1 MKAMFFLICIAFSTF
16 SGRAAADPSCEGRF
30 VNPITDVC
38 WRCIFPLSLGSVQV
52 GKGDL
57 PDTSNPGSP
66 LQLCPAP
73 PPLFVRPG
81 LAIGYWEP
89 MAMTDVSRSPGCMVN
104 LGGFSINLGKTG
116 MGTARKD
123 DKQVTGTWSTIEK
136 MCIAISV
143 LIVAGNWVKKHNV
156 MDLLGWVFSLTLV
169 SMLVVIR
176 TPVQIIDYSN
186 VAQVYEVDNVPIGLA
201 IPASLTTRVGNAL
214 IQSYEMVFALP
225 DSVTYSKTGMLFG
238 SNLVAKSTDFLSQ
251 NPQITT
257 LFSDYVQNC
266 VMGDIFLNHKY
277 SFEELLNSPD
287 PYTLIF
293 ANPSPLRGVFDK
305 NNQFQTCEEASRDLK
320 SALAL
325 DTQTGG
331 KTWNYYV
338 RQLFG
343 GKPNPDLLFSQMI
356 GDSYNYFYSS
366 GQSAGQIIRQNV
378 TMNALRS
385 GIQSYAAR
393 SGDTASLVNMAN
405 TSSLEKQRLAQATMG
420 HQALRTLPLMQTVIM
435 GIMIGMFPIMV
446 MAAMFNM
453 MTLQVL
459 KGYVFALIWLQTWPL
474 LFAILNSAMAYY
486 AKQNGVP
493 VVLSELSQV
502 QLKNSDIATT
512 AGYIAVMIPPLSWG
526 IVKSMGAAFS
536 SAYSHFSSS
545 GLSATSQAASGV
557 VDGNYS
563 FANMQME
570 NVSGYSWGT
579 NSTTSFGQMSRQ
591 LANGGMSTQTRD
603 GSMVWDSGGAMSKL
617 PVDINVGRQIASAQ
631 QQMAREADV
640 QAESALHGYNS
651 SVTSAWNSLQQFG
664 TNKGNS
670 ASTTTGADTTDSSQD
685 SMARSKMWNA
695 VVANAKANNISN
707 EESFQQ
713 LMDDSAKS
721 TQGVDLYGSGKWSSG
736 DQLFGKLGKWGTGLS
751 AEAGV
756 KGSAGWTHSSGNTD
770 NVGTSGRESND
781 SRHDT
786 SSQAAKDFK
795 EASDYFTSRKT
806 TTSGNITDNNASS
819 RVDQFAASLSSAKNS
834 YDQYTSSRTRSH
846 EYSEMASRTES
857 MTGQM
862 NENLTQQ
869 FANFVQHRAPQD
881 AEAILTNTSSPEIA
895 AQREALAREFVKEQV
910 EPRVDAAYQQGRESI
925 GQNMAGVSG
934 GGDNGSVMADY
945 RQNSGRIDAMTQD
958 AGIKDNVDQK
968 VGGMITENKQQQ
980 QETRENIQRQG
991 AEVKNENT
999 EMEKDHKTKANEF
1012 KGDYNERKSKV
1023 KSLPGADSPTELEA
1037 KAAKIQKDYL
1047 DGKR

>member
-1 MKAMFFLICIAFSTF
+1 MLEIYAIA
-16 SGRAAADPSCEGRF
+16 GGDWLRGNLNAIAAF
-30 VNPITDVC
+30 
-38 WRCIFPLSLGSVQV
+38 
-52 GKGDL
+52 
-57 PDTSNPGSP
+57 
-66 LQLCPAP
+66 
-73 PPLFVRPG
+73 
-81 LAIGYWEP
+81 
-89 MAMTDVSRSPGCMVN
+89 
-104 LGGFSINLGKTG
+104 
-116 MGTARKD
+116 MGTS
-123 DKQVTGTWSTIEK
+123 TWSTIEK

-156 MDLLGWVFSLTLV
+156 MDLIGWVFSLTLV

-201 IPASLTTRVGNAL
+201 IPASLTTRAGNAL

-320 SALAL
+320 SALVL

-670 ASTTTGADTTDSSQD
+670 ASTTTGADTTESSQD

-1012 KGDYNERKSKV
+1012 KGDYN
-1023 KSLPGADSPTELEA
+1023 
-1037 KAAKIQKDYL
+1037 
-1047 DGKR
+1047 

>member
-1 MKAMFFLICIAFSTF
+1 MLEIYAIA
-16 SGRAAADPSCEGRF
+16 GGDWLRGNLNAIAAF
-30 VNPITDVC
+30 
-38 WRCIFPLSLGSVQV
+38 
-52 GKGDL
+52 
-57 PDTSNPGSP
+57 
-66 LQLCPAP
+66 
-73 PPLFVRPG
+73 
-81 LAIGYWEP
+81 
-89 MAMTDVSRSPGCMVN
+89 
-104 LGGFSINLGKTG
+104 
-116 MGTARKD
+116 MGTS
-123 DKQVTGTWSTIEK
+123 TWSTIEK

-156 MDLLGWVFSLTLV
+156 MDLIGWVFSLTLV

-420 HQALRTLPLMQTVIM
+420 HQALRALPLMQTVIM
-435 GIMIGMFPIMV
+435 GLMIGMFPIMV

-474 LFAILNSAMAYY
+474 LFSILNSAMAYY

-670 ASTTTGADTTDSSQD
+670 TSTTTGADTTESSQD

-713 LMDDSAKS
+713 LMDKS
-721 TQGVDLYGSGKWSSG
+721 TKGAVSGEIYGGGKWSSG
-736 DQLFGKLGKWGTGLS
+736 DQLAGKLGKLATGFS
-751 AEAGV
+751 AEGGF
-756 KGSAGWTHSSGNTD
+756 KGSVALSGTSGSTD
-770 NVGTSGRESND
+770 STTESGRESHD

-834 YDQYTSSRTRSH
+834 YDQYTTSRTRSH

-857 MTGQM
+857 MSGQM

-910 EPRVDAAYQQGRESI
+910 EPRVDAAYQQRRESI

-945 RQNSGRIDAMTQD
+945 GQNSGRIDAMTQD
-958 AGIKDNVDQK
+958 AGIKDNVGQK
-968 VGGMITENKQQQ
+968 VDGMIAENKQQHK
-980 QETRENIQRQG
+980 ETRENIQQQG
-991 AEVKNENT
+991 VEVKKENA
-999 EMEKDHKTKANEF
+999 ELENDHKTKGNDF
-1012 KGDYNERKSKV
+1012 KNTYNNKKESQTK
-1023 KSLPGADSPTELEA
+1023 LPGADTTKELLD
-1037 KAAKIQKDYL
+1037 KARKL
-1047 DGKR
+1047 ENETSKR

>member
-1 MKAMFFLICIAFSTF
+1 
-16 SGRAAADPSCEGRF
+16 
-30 VNPITDVC
+30 
-38 WRCIFPLSLGSVQV
+38 
-52 GKGDL
+52 
-57 PDTSNPGSP
+57 
-66 LQLCPAP
+66 
-73 PPLFVRPG
+73 
-81 LAIGYWEP
+81 
-89 MAMTDVSRSPGCMVN
+89 
-104 LGGFSINLGKTG
+104 
-116 MGTARKD
+116 
-123 DKQVTGTWSTIEK
+123 
-136 MCIAISV
+136 
-143 LIVAGNWVKKHNV
+143 
-156 MDLLGWVFSLTLV
+156 
-169 SMLVVIR
+169 
-176 TPVQIIDYSN
+176 
-186 VAQVYEVDNVPIGLA
+186 
-201 IPASLTTRVGNAL
+201 
-214 IQSYEMVFALP
+214 
-225 DSVTYSKTGMLFG
+225 
-238 SNLVAKSTDFLSQ
+238 
-251 NPQITT
+251 
-257 LFSDYVQNC
+257 
-266 VMGDIFLNHKY
+266 
-277 SFEELLNSPD
+277 
-287 PYTLIF
+287 
-293 ANPSPLRGVFDK
+293 
-305 NNQFQTCEEASRDLK
+305 
-320 SALAL
+320 
-325 DTQTGG
+325 
-331 KTWNYYV
+331 
-338 RQLFG
+338 
-343 GKPNPDLLFSQMI
+343 
-356 GDSYNYFYSS
+356 
-366 GQSAGQIIRQNV
+366 
-378 TMNALRS
+378 
-385 GIQSYAAR
+385 
-393 SGDTASLVNMAN
+393 DTASLVNMAN

-591 LANGGMSTQTRD
+591 LANGGISTQTRD
-603 GSMVWDSGGAMSKL
+603 GSMVWDSSGAMSKL

-670 ASTTTGADTTDSSQD
+670 ASTTTGADTTESSQD

>member
-1 MKAMFFLICIAFSTF
+1 MLEIYAIA
-16 SGRAAADPSCEGRF
+16 GGDWLRGNLNAIAAF
-30 VNPITDVC
+30 
-38 WRCIFPLSLGSVQV
+38 
-52 GKGDL
+52 
-57 PDTSNPGSP
+57 
-66 LQLCPAP
+66 
-73 PPLFVRPG
+73 
-81 LAIGYWEP
+81 
-89 MAMTDVSRSPGCMVN
+89 
-104 LGGFSINLGKTG
+104 
-116 MGTARKD
+116 MGTS
-123 DKQVTGTWSTIEK
+123 TWSTIEK

-156 MDLLGWVFSLTLV
+156 MDLIGWVFSLTLV

-201 IPASLTTRVGNAL
+201 IPASLTTRAGNAL

-320 SALAL
+320 SALVL

-512 AGYIAVMIPPLSWG
+512 AGYIAVMIPSLSWG

-591 LANGGMSTQTRD
+591 LANGGISTQTRD

-670 ASTTTGADTTDSSQD
+670 ASTTTGADTTESSQD

>member
-1 MKAMFFLICIAFSTF
+1 
-16 SGRAAADPSCEGRF
+16 
-30 VNPITDVC
+30 
-38 WRCIFPLSLGSVQV
+38 
-52 GKGDL
+52 
-57 PDTSNPGSP
+57 
-66 LQLCPAP
+66 
-73 PPLFVRPG
+73 
-81 LAIGYWEP
+81 
-89 MAMTDVSRSPGCMVN
+89 
-104 LGGFSINLGKTG
+104 
-116 MGTARKD
+116 
-123 DKQVTGTWSTIEK
+123 TIEK

-156 MDLLGWVFSLTLV
+156 MDLIGWVFSLTLV

-420 HQALRTLPLMQTVIM
+420 HQALRALPLMQTVIM
-435 GIMIGMFPIMV
+435 GLMIGMFPIMV

-670 ASTTTGADTTDSSQD
+670 TSTTTGADTTESSQD

-713 LMDDSAKS
+713 LMDKS
-721 TQGVDLYGSGKWSSG
+721 TKGAVSGEIYGGGKWSSG
-736 DQLFGKLGKWGTGLS
+736 DQLAGKLGKLATGFS
-751 AEAGV
+751 AEGGF
-756 KGSAGWTHSSGNTD
+756 KGSVALSGTSGSTD
-770 NVGTSGRESND
+770 STTESGRESHD

-834 YDQYTSSRTRSH
+834 YDQYTTSRTRSH

-857 MTGQM
+857 MSGQM

-945 RQNSGRIDAMTQD
+945 GQNSGRIDAMTQD
-958 AGIKDNVDQK
+958 AGIKDNVGQK
-968 VGGMITENKQQQ
+968 VDGMIAENKQQHK
-980 QETRENIQRQG
+980 ETRENIQQQG
-991 AEVKNENT
+991 VEVKKENA
-999 EMEKDHKTKANEF
+999 ELENDHKTKGNDF
-1012 KGDYNERKSKV
+1012 KNTYNNKKESQTK
-1023 KSLPGADSPTELEA
+1023 LPGADTTKELLD
-1037 KAAKIQKDYL
+1037 KARKL
-1047 DGKR
+1047 ENETSKR

>member
-1 MKAMFFLICIAFSTF
+1 MLEIYAIA
-16 SGRAAADPSCEGRF
+16 GGDWLRGNLNAIAAF
-30 VNPITDVC
+30 
-38 WRCIFPLSLGSVQV
+38 
-52 GKGDL
+52 
-57 PDTSNPGSP
+57 
-66 LQLCPAP
+66 
-73 PPLFVRPG
+73 
-81 LAIGYWEP
+81 
-89 MAMTDVSRSPGCMVN
+89 
-104 LGGFSINLGKTG
+104 
-116 MGTARKD
+116 MGTS
-123 DKQVTGTWSTIEK
+123 TWSTIEK

-156 MDLLGWVFSLTLV
+156 MDLIGWVFSLTLV

-201 IPASLTTRVGNAL
+201 IPASLTTRAGNAL

-320 SALAL
+320 SALVL

-670 ASTTTGADTTDSSQD
+670 ASTTTGADTTESSQD

-819 RVDQFAASLSSAKNS
+819 RVDQFA
-834 YDQYTSSRTRSH
+834 
-846 EYSEMASRTES
+846 
-857 MTGQM
+857 
-862 NENLTQQ
+862 
-869 FANFVQHRAPQD
+869 
-881 AEAILTNTSSPEIA
+881 
-895 AQREALAREFVKEQV
+895 
-910 EPRVDAAYQQGRESI
+910 
-925 GQNMAGVSG
+925 
-934 GGDNGSVMADY
+934 
-945 RQNSGRIDAMTQD
+945 
-958 AGIKDNVDQK
+958 
-968 VGGMITENKQQQ
+968 
-980 QETRENIQRQG
+980 
-991 AEVKNENT
+991 
-999 EMEKDHKTKANEF
+999 
-1012 KGDYNERKSKV
+1012 
-1023 KSLPGADSPTELEA
+1023 
-1037 KAAKIQKDYL
+1037 
-1047 DGKR
+1047 

>member
-1 MKAMFFLICIAFSTF
+1 
-16 SGRAAADPSCEGRF
+16 
-30 VNPITDVC
+30 
-38 WRCIFPLSLGSVQV
+38 
-52 GKGDL
+52 
-57 PDTSNPGSP
+57 
-66 LQLCPAP
+66 
-73 PPLFVRPG
+73 
-81 LAIGYWEP
+81 
-89 MAMTDVSRSPGCMVN
+89 
-104 LGGFSINLGKTG
+104 
-116 MGTARKD
+116 
-123 DKQVTGTWSTIEK
+123 
-136 MCIAISV
+136 
-143 LIVAGNWVKKHNV
+143 
-156 MDLLGWVFSLTLV
+156 
-169 SMLVVIR
+169 
-176 TPVQIIDYSN
+176 
-186 VAQVYEVDNVPIGLA
+186 
-201 IPASLTTRVGNAL
+201 
-214 IQSYEMVFALP
+214 
-225 DSVTYSKTGMLFG
+225 
-238 SNLVAKSTDFLSQ
+238 
-251 NPQITT
+251 
-257 LFSDYVQNC
+257 
-266 VMGDIFLNHKY
+266 
-277 SFEELLNSPD
+277 
-287 PYTLIF
+287 
-293 ANPSPLRGVFDK
+293 
-305 NNQFQTCEEASRDLK
+305 
-320 SALAL
+320 
-325 DTQTGG
+325 
-331 KTWNYYV
+331 
-338 RQLFG
+338 
-343 GKPNPDLLFSQMI
+343 
-356 GDSYNYFYSS
+356 
-366 GQSAGQIIRQNV
+366 
-378 TMNALRS
+378 
-385 GIQSYAAR
+385 AR

-670 ASTTTGADTTDSSQD
+670 ASTTTGADTTESSQD

-991 AEVKNENT
+991 AEVKNEKT

>member
-1 MKAMFFLICIAFSTF
+1 MLEIYAIA
-16 SGRAAADPSCEGRF
+16 GGDWLRGNLNAIAAF
-30 VNPITDVC
+30 
-38 WRCIFPLSLGSVQV
+38 
-52 GKGDL
+52 
-57 PDTSNPGSP
+57 
-66 LQLCPAP
+66 
-73 PPLFVRPG
+73 
-81 LAIGYWEP
+81 
-89 MAMTDVSRSPGCMVN
+89 
-104 LGGFSINLGKTG
+104 
-116 MGTARKD
+116 MGTS
-123 DKQVTGTWSTIEK
+123 TWSTIEK

-156 MDLLGWVFSLTLV
+156 MDLIGWVFSLTLV

-631 QQMAREADV
+631 QQMAREADA

-670 ASTTTGADTTDSSQD
+670 ASTTTGADTTESSQD

>member
-1 MKAMFFLICIAFSTF
+1 MLEIYAIA
-16 SGRAAADPSCEGRF
+16 GGDWLRGNLNAIAAF
-30 VNPITDVC
+30 
-38 WRCIFPLSLGSVQV
+38 
-52 GKGDL
+52 
-57 PDTSNPGSP
+57 
-66 LQLCPAP
+66 
-73 PPLFVRPG
+73 
-81 LAIGYWEP
+81 
-89 MAMTDVSRSPGCMVN
+89 
-104 LGGFSINLGKTG
+104 
-116 MGTARKD
+116 MGTS
-123 DKQVTGTWSTIEK
+123 TWSTIEK

-143 LIVAGNWVKKHNV
+143 LIVAGSWVKKHNV
-156 MDLLGWVFSLTLV
+156 MDLIGWVFSLTLV

-453 MTLQVL
+453 MTMQVL

-670 ASTTTGADTTDSSQD
+670 ASTTTGADNTVSSQD

-695 VVANAKANNISN
+695 VVAYAKANNISN

-713 LMDDSAKS
+713 LMDKS
-721 TQGVDLYGSGKWSSG
+721 RKGTVSGEMYGNAKWSSG
-736 DQLFGKLGKWGTGLS
+736 DQFVGILGKWATGLT
-751 AEAGV
+751 AEGGAKISAGV
-756 KGSAGWTHSSGNTD
+756 NASSGSTD
-770 NVGTSGRESND
+770 STTESGRESHD

-786 SSQAAKDFK
+786 SSQAAKEFK

-819 RVDQFAASLSSAKNS
+819 RVDQLSASLSSAKNS

-862 NENLTQQ
+862 SENLTQQ
-869 FANFVQHRAPQD
+869 FANFVQRRAPQD

-910 EPRVDAAYQQGRESI
+910 EPRVDAVYQQGRESI
-925 GQNMAGVSG
+925 GQNMTGVSG
-934 GGDNGSVMADY
+934 GGDNASVMADY
-945 RQNSGRIDAMTQD
+945 RQNSSRIDAMTQKAD
-958 AGIKDNVDQK
+958 IKDNVGQK
-968 VGGMITENKQQQ
+968 VDGMITENKQQH
-980 QETRENIQRQG
+980 QETRENIQQQG
-991 AEVKNENT
+991 VEVKKENA
-999 EMEKDHKTKANEF
+999 ELENDHKTKGNDF
-1012 KGDYNERKSKV
+1012 KNSYNDKKEHQTR
-1023 KSLPGADSPTELEA
+1023 LPGADSTKELLD
-1037 KAAKIQKDYL
+1037 KATKLENEKPK
-1047 DGKR
+1047 G

>member
-1 MKAMFFLICIAFSTF
+1 
-16 SGRAAADPSCEGRF
+16 
-30 VNPITDVC
+30 
-38 WRCIFPLSLGSVQV
+38 
-52 GKGDL
+52 
-57 PDTSNPGSP
+57 
-66 LQLCPAP
+66 
-73 PPLFVRPG
+73 
-81 LAIGYWEP
+81 
-89 MAMTDVSRSPGCMVN
+89 
-104 LGGFSINLGKTG
+104 
-116 MGTARKD
+116 
-123 DKQVTGTWSTIEK
+123 
-136 MCIAISV
+136 
-143 LIVAGNWVKKHNV
+143 
-156 MDLLGWVFSLTLV
+156 
-169 SMLVVIR
+169 IR

-420 HQALRTLPLMQTVIM
+420 HQALRALPLMQTVIM
-435 GIMIGMFPIMV
+435 GLMIGMFPIMV

-670 ASTTTGADTTDSSQD
+670 TSTTTGADTTESSQD

-713 LMDDSAKS
+713 LMDKS
-721 TQGVDLYGSGKWSSG
+721 TKGAVSGEIYGGGKWSSG
-736 DQLFGKLGKWGTGLS
+736 DQLAGKLGKLATGFS
-751 AEAGV
+751 AEGGF
-756 KGSAGWTHSSGNTD
+756 KGSVALSGTSGSTD
-770 NVGTSGRESND
+770 STTESGRESHD

-834 YDQYTSSRTRSH
+834 YDQYTTSRTRSH

-857 MTGQM
+857 MSGQM

-945 RQNSGRIDAMTQD
+945 GQNSGRIDAMTQD
-958 AGIKDNVDQK
+958 AGIKDNVGQK
-968 VGGMITENKQQQ
+968 VDGMIAENKQQHK
-980 QETRENIQRQG
+980 ETRENIQQQG
-991 AEVKNENT
+991 VEVKKENA
-999 EMEKDHKTKANEF
+999 ELENDHKTKGNDF
-1012 KGDYNERKSKV
+1012 KNTYNNKKESQTK
-1023 KSLPGADSPTELEA
+1023 LPGADTTKELLD
-1037 KAAKIQKDYL
+1037 KARKL
-1047 DGKR
+1047 ENETSKR

>member
-1 MKAMFFLICIAFSTF
+1 MLEIYAIA
-16 SGRAAADPSCEGRF
+16 GGDWLRGNLNAIAAF
-30 VNPITDVC
+30 
-38 WRCIFPLSLGSVQV
+38 
-52 GKGDL
+52 
-57 PDTSNPGSP
+57 
-66 LQLCPAP
+66 
-73 PPLFVRPG
+73 
-81 LAIGYWEP
+81 
-89 MAMTDVSRSPGCMVN
+89 
-104 LGGFSINLGKTG
+104 
-116 MGTARKD
+116 MGTS
-123 DKQVTGTWSTIEK
+123 TWSTIEK

-156 MDLLGWVFSLTLV
+156 MDLIGWVFSLTLV

-420 HQALRTLPLMQTVIM
+420 HQALRALPLMQTVIM
-435 GIMIGMFPIMV
+435 GLMIGMFPIMV

-670 ASTTTGADTTDSSQD
+670 TSTTTGADTTESSQD

-713 LMDDSAKS
+713 LMDES
-721 TQGVDLYGSGKWSSG
+721 TKGAVSGEIYGGGKWSSG
-736 DQLFGKLGKWGTGLS
+736 DQLAGKLGKLATGFS
-751 AEAGV
+751 AEGGF
-756 KGSAGWTHSSGNTD
+756 KGSVALSGTSGSTD
-770 NVGTSGRESND
+770 STTESGRESHD

-834 YDQYTSSRTRSH
+834 YDQYTTSRTRSH

-857 MTGQM
+857 MSGQM

-945 RQNSGRIDAMTQD
+945 GQNSGRIDAMTQD
-958 AGIKDNVDQK
+958 AGIKDNVGQK
-968 VGGMITENKQQQ
+968 VDGMIAENKQQHK
-980 QETRENIQRQG
+980 ETRENIQQQG
-991 AEVKNENT
+991 VEVKKENA
-999 EMEKDHKTKANEF
+999 ELENDHKTKGNDF
-1012 KGDYNERKSKV
+1012 KNTYNNKKESQTK
-1023 KSLPGADSPTELEA
+1023 LPGADTTKELLD
-1037 KAAKIQKDYL
+1037 KARKL
-1047 DGKR
+1047 ENETSKR

>member
-1 MKAMFFLICIAFSTF
+1 
-16 SGRAAADPSCEGRF
+16 
-30 VNPITDVC
+30 
-38 WRCIFPLSLGSVQV
+38 
-52 GKGDL
+52 
-57 PDTSNPGSP
+57 
-66 LQLCPAP
+66 
-73 PPLFVRPG
+73 
-81 LAIGYWEP
+81 
-89 MAMTDVSRSPGCMVN
+89 
-104 LGGFSINLGKTG
+104 
-116 MGTARKD
+116 
-123 DKQVTGTWSTIEK
+123 
-136 MCIAISV
+136 
-143 LIVAGNWVKKHNV
+143 GNWVKKHNV
-156 MDLLGWVFSLTLV
+156 MDLIGWVFSLTLV

-201 IPASLTTRVGNAL
+201 IPASLTTRAGNAL

-320 SALAL
+320 SALVL

-670 ASTTTGADTTDSSQD
+670 ASTTTGADTTESSQD

>member
-1 MKAMFFLICIAFSTF
+1 MLEVYAIA
-16 SGRAAADPSCEGRF
+16 GGDWLRGNLNAIAAF
-30 VNPITDVC
+30 
-38 WRCIFPLSLGSVQV
+38 
-52 GKGDL
+52 
-57 PDTSNPGSP
+57 
-66 LQLCPAP
+66 
-73 PPLFVRPG
+73 
-81 LAIGYWEP
+81 
-89 MAMTDVSRSPGCMVN
+89 
-104 LGGFSINLGKTG
+104 
-116 MGTARKD
+116 MG
-123 DKQVTGTWSTIEK
+123 TGTWSTIEK

-156 MDLLGWVFSLTLV
+156 MELIGWVFSLTLV

-277 SFEELLNSPD
+277 TFEELLNSPD

-393 SGDTASLVNMAN
+393 SGDTASLVNIAN

-512 AGYIAVMIPPLSWG
+512 AGYITVMIPPLSWG

-545 GLSATSQAASGV
+545 GLGATSQAASGV

-631 QQMAREADV
+631 QQMARESDV

-670 ASTTTGADTTDSSQD
+670 ASTTTGADTTESSQD

-713 LMDDSAKS
+713 LMDKS
-721 TQGVDLYGSGKWSSG
+721 TKGAVSGEIYGGGKWSSG
-736 DQLFGKLGKWGTGLS
+736 DQLAGKLGKLATGFS
-751 AEAGV
+751 ADGGF
-756 KGSAGWTHSSGNTD
+756 KGSVALSGTSGSTD
-770 NVGTSGRESND
+770 STNESGRESHD

-819 RVDQFAASLSSAKNS
+819 RVDQFSASLSSAKNS
-834 YDQYTSSRTRSH
+834 YDQYTTSRTRSH

-910 EPRVDAAYQQGRESI
+910 EPRVDGAYQQGRESI
-925 GQNMAGVSG
+925 GQNMTGVSG

-945 RQNSGRIDAMTQD
+945 GQNSGRIDAMTQE
-958 AGIKDNVDQK
+958 AGIKGDVGQK
-968 VGGMITENKQQQ
+968 VDGMIAENKQQH
-980 QETRENIQRQG
+980 QETRENIQQQG
-991 AEVKNENT
+991 VEVKKENA
-999 EMEKDHKTKANEF
+999 ELENDHKTKGNDF
-1012 KGDYNERKSKV
+1012 KNTYNNKKESQTK
-1023 KSLPGADSPTELEA
+1023 LPGADTTKELLD
-1037 KAAKIQKDYL
+1037 KARKL
-1047 DGKR
+1047 ENETSKR

>member
-1 MKAMFFLICIAFSTF
+1 MLEIYAIA
-16 SGRAAADPSCEGRF
+16 GGDWLRGNLNAIAAF
-30 VNPITDVC
+30 
-38 WRCIFPLSLGSVQV
+38 
-52 GKGDL
+52 
-57 PDTSNPGSP
+57 
-66 LQLCPAP
+66 
-73 PPLFVRPG
+73 
-81 LAIGYWEP
+81 
-89 MAMTDVSRSPGCMVN
+89 
-104 LGGFSINLGKTG
+104 
-116 MGTARKD
+116 MGTS
-123 DKQVTGTWSTIEK
+123 TWSTIEK

-156 MDLLGWVFSLTLV
+156 MDLIGWVFSLTLV

-201 IPASLTTRVGNAL
+201 IPASLTTRAGNAL

-320 SALAL
+320 SVLVL

-670 ASTTTGADTTDSSQD
+670 ASTTTGADTTESSQD

>member
-1 MKAMFFLICIAFSTF
+1 MLEIYAIA
-16 SGRAAADPSCEGRF
+16 GGDWLRGNLNAIAAF
-30 VNPITDVC
+30 
-38 WRCIFPLSLGSVQV
+38 
-52 GKGDL
+52 
-57 PDTSNPGSP
+57 
-66 LQLCPAP
+66 
-73 PPLFVRPG
+73 
-81 LAIGYWEP
+81 
-89 MAMTDVSRSPGCMVN
+89 
-104 LGGFSINLGKTG
+104 
-116 MGTARKD
+116 MGTS
-123 DKQVTGTWSTIEK
+123 TWSTIEK

-156 MDLLGWVFSLTLV
+156 MDLIGWVFSLTLV

-201 IPASLTTRVGNAL
+201 IPASLTTRAGNAL

-320 SALAL
+320 SALVL

-670 ASTTTGADTTDSSQD
+670 ASTTTGADTTESSQD

-999 EMEKDHKTKANEF
+999 EMEKDHKT
-1012 KGDYNERKSKV
+1012 
-1023 KSLPGADSPTELEA
+1023 
-1037 KAAKIQKDYL
+1037 
-1047 DGKR
+1047 

>member
-1 MKAMFFLICIAFSTF
+1 
-16 SGRAAADPSCEGRF
+16 
-30 VNPITDVC
+30 
-38 WRCIFPLSLGSVQV
+38 
-52 GKGDL
+52 
-57 PDTSNPGSP
+57 
-66 LQLCPAP
+66 
-73 PPLFVRPG
+73 
-81 LAIGYWEP
+81 
-89 MAMTDVSRSPGCMVN
+89 
-104 LGGFSINLGKTG
+104 
-116 MGTARKD
+116 
-123 DKQVTGTWSTIEK
+123 
-136 MCIAISV
+136 
-143 LIVAGNWVKKHNV
+143 
-156 MDLLGWVFSLTLV
+156 
-169 SMLVVIR
+169 
-176 TPVQIIDYSN
+176 
-186 VAQVYEVDNVPIGLA
+186 
-201 IPASLTTRVGNAL
+201 
-214 IQSYEMVFALP
+214 
-225 DSVTYSKTGMLFG
+225 
-238 SNLVAKSTDFLSQ
+238 
-251 NPQITT
+251 
-257 LFSDYVQNC
+257 
-266 VMGDIFLNHKY
+266 
-277 SFEELLNSPD
+277 
-287 PYTLIF
+287 
-293 ANPSPLRGVFDK
+293 RGVFDK

-320 SALAL
+320 SALVL

-591 LANGGMSTQTRD
+591 LANGGISTQTRD

-670 ASTTTGADTTDSSQD
+670 ASTTTGADTTESSQD

>member
-1 MKAMFFLICIAFSTF
+1 
-16 SGRAAADPSCEGRF
+16 
-30 VNPITDVC
+30 
-38 WRCIFPLSLGSVQV
+38 
-52 GKGDL
+52 
-57 PDTSNPGSP
+57 
-66 LQLCPAP
+66 
-73 PPLFVRPG
+73 
-81 LAIGYWEP
+81 
-89 MAMTDVSRSPGCMVN
+89 
-104 LGGFSINLGKTG
+104 
-116 MGTARKD
+116 
-123 DKQVTGTWSTIEK
+123 
-136 MCIAISV
+136 
-143 LIVAGNWVKKHNV
+143 
-156 MDLLGWVFSLTLV
+156 
-169 SMLVVIR
+169 
-176 TPVQIIDYSN
+176 
-186 VAQVYEVDNVPIGLA
+186 
-201 IPASLTTRVGNAL
+201 
-214 IQSYEMVFALP
+214 
-225 DSVTYSKTGMLFG
+225 
-238 SNLVAKSTDFLSQ
+238 
-251 NPQITT
+251 
-257 LFSDYVQNC
+257 
-266 VMGDIFLNHKY
+266 
-277 SFEELLNSPD
+277 
-287 PYTLIF
+287 
-293 ANPSPLRGVFDK
+293 
-305 NNQFQTCEEASRDLK
+305 
-320 SALAL
+320 
-325 DTQTGG
+325 
-331 KTWNYYV
+331 
-338 RQLFG
+338 
-343 GKPNPDLLFSQMI
+343 
-356 GDSYNYFYSS
+356 
-366 GQSAGQIIRQNV
+366 
-378 TMNALRS
+378 
-385 GIQSYAAR
+385 
-393 SGDTASLVNMAN
+393 
-405 TSSLEKQRLAQATMG
+405 SSLEKQRLAQATMG

-591 LANGGMSTQTRD
+591 LANGGISTQTRD

-670 ASTTTGADTTDSSQD
+670 ASTTTGADTTESSQD

>member
-1 MKAMFFLICIAFSTF
+1 
-16 SGRAAADPSCEGRF
+16 
-30 VNPITDVC
+30 
-38 WRCIFPLSLGSVQV
+38 
-52 GKGDL
+52 
-57 PDTSNPGSP
+57 
-66 LQLCPAP
+66 
-73 PPLFVRPG
+73 
-81 LAIGYWEP
+81 
-89 MAMTDVSRSPGCMVN
+89 
-104 LGGFSINLGKTG
+104 
-116 MGTARKD
+116 
-123 DKQVTGTWSTIEK
+123 
-136 MCIAISV
+136 
-143 LIVAGNWVKKHNV
+143 
-156 MDLLGWVFSLTLV
+156 
-169 SMLVVIR
+169 
-176 TPVQIIDYSN
+176 
-186 VAQVYEVDNVPIGLA
+186 
-201 IPASLTTRVGNAL
+201 
-214 IQSYEMVFALP
+214 
-225 DSVTYSKTGMLFG
+225 
-238 SNLVAKSTDFLSQ
+238 
-251 NPQITT
+251 
-257 LFSDYVQNC
+257 
-266 VMGDIFLNHKY
+266 
-277 SFEELLNSPD
+277 
-287 PYTLIF
+287 
-293 ANPSPLRGVFDK
+293 
-305 NNQFQTCEEASRDLK
+305 
-320 SALAL
+320 
-325 DTQTGG
+325 
-331 KTWNYYV
+331 
-338 RQLFG
+338 
-343 GKPNPDLLFSQMI
+343 
-356 GDSYNYFYSS
+356 SS

-670 ASTTTGADTTDSSQD
+670 ASTTTGADTTESSQD

-999 EMEKDHKTKANEF
+999 EME
-1012 KGDYNERKSKV
+1012 
-1023 KSLPGADSPTELEA
+1023 
-1037 KAAKIQKDYL
+1037 
-1047 DGKR
+1047 

>member
-1 MKAMFFLICIAFSTF
+1 MLEIYAIA
-16 SGRAAADPSCEGRF
+16 GGDWLRGNLNAIAAF
-30 VNPITDVC
+30 
-38 WRCIFPLSLGSVQV
+38 
-52 GKGDL
+52 
-57 PDTSNPGSP
+57 
-66 LQLCPAP
+66 
-73 PPLFVRPG
+73 
-81 LAIGYWEP
+81 
-89 MAMTDVSRSPGCMVN
+89 
-104 LGGFSINLGKTG
+104 
-116 MGTARKD
+116 MGTS
-123 DKQVTGTWSTIEK
+123 TWSTIEK

-156 MDLLGWVFSLTLV
+156 MDLIGWVFSLTLV

-201 IPASLTTRVGNAL
+201 IPASLTTRAGNAL

-320 SALAL
+320 SALVL

-670 ASTTTGADTTDSSQD
+670 ASTTTGADTTESSQD

-736 DQLFGKLGKWGTGLS
+736 DQLVGKLGKWGTGLS

>member
-1 MKAMFFLICIAFSTF
+1 
-16 SGRAAADPSCEGRF
+16 
-30 VNPITDVC
+30 
-38 WRCIFPLSLGSVQV
+38 
-52 GKGDL
+52 
-57 PDTSNPGSP
+57 
-66 LQLCPAP
+66 
-73 PPLFVRPG
+73 
-81 LAIGYWEP
+81 
-89 MAMTDVSRSPGCMVN
+89 
-104 LGGFSINLGKTG
+104 
-116 MGTARKD
+116 
-123 DKQVTGTWSTIEK
+123 
-136 MCIAISV
+136 
-143 LIVAGNWVKKHNV
+143 
-156 MDLLGWVFSLTLV
+156 
-169 SMLVVIR
+169 
-176 TPVQIIDYSN
+176 
-186 VAQVYEVDNVPIGLA
+186 
-201 IPASLTTRVGNAL
+201 
-214 IQSYEMVFALP
+214 
-225 DSVTYSKTGMLFG
+225 
-238 SNLVAKSTDFLSQ
+238 
-251 NPQITT
+251 
-257 LFSDYVQNC
+257 
-266 VMGDIFLNHKY
+266 
-277 SFEELLNSPD
+277 
-287 PYTLIF
+287 
-293 ANPSPLRGVFDK
+293 
-305 NNQFQTCEEASRDLK
+305 
-320 SALAL
+320 
-325 DTQTGG
+325 
-331 KTWNYYV
+331 
-338 RQLFG
+338 
-343 GKPNPDLLFSQMI
+343 
-356 GDSYNYFYSS
+356 
-366 GQSAGQIIRQNV
+366 
-378 TMNALRS
+378 
-385 GIQSYAAR
+385 
-393 SGDTASLVNMAN
+393 
-405 TSSLEKQRLAQATMG
+405 LAQATMG

-670 ASTTTGADTTDSSQD
+670 ASTTTGADTTESSQD

>member
-1 MKAMFFLICIAFSTF
+1 MLEIYAIA
-16 SGRAAADPSCEGRF
+16 GGDWLRGNLNAIAAF
-30 VNPITDVC
+30 
-38 WRCIFPLSLGSVQV
+38 
-52 GKGDL
+52 
-57 PDTSNPGSP
+57 
-66 LQLCPAP
+66 
-73 PPLFVRPG
+73 
-81 LAIGYWEP
+81 
-89 MAMTDVSRSPGCMVN
+89 
-104 LGGFSINLGKTG
+104 
-116 MGTARKD
+116 MG
-123 DKQVTGTWSTIEK
+123 TGTWSTIEK

-156 MDLLGWVFSLTLV
+156 MDLIGWVFSLTLV

-670 ASTTTGADTTDSSQD
+670 ASTTTGADTTESSQD

>member
-1 MKAMFFLICIAFSTF
+1 MLEIYAIA
-16 SGRAAADPSCEGRF
+16 GGDWLRGNLNAIAAF
-30 VNPITDVC
+30 
-38 WRCIFPLSLGSVQV
+38 
-52 GKGDL
+52 
-57 PDTSNPGSP
+57 
-66 LQLCPAP
+66 
-73 PPLFVRPG
+73 
-81 LAIGYWEP
+81 
-89 MAMTDVSRSPGCMVN
+89 
-104 LGGFSINLGKTG
+104 
-116 MGTARKD
+116 MGTS
-123 DKQVTGTWSTIEK
+123 TWSTIEK

-156 MDLLGWVFSLTLV
+156 MDLIGWVFSLTLV

-420 HQALRTLPLMQTVIM
+420 HQALRALPLMQTVIM
-435 GIMIGMFPIMV
+435 GLMIGMFPIMV

-945 RQNSGRIDAMTQD
+945 GQNSRRIDVMTQD
-958 AGIKDNVDQK
+958 AGIKDNVGQK
-968 VGGMITENKQQQ
+968 VDRMITENKQQH

-991 AEVKNENT
+991 AEVKSENA
-999 EMEKDHKTKANEF
+999 EMEKNHKTKANEF

-1023 KSLPGADSPTELEA
+1023 NSLPGADSQAELEE
-1037 KAAKIQKDYL
+1037 KAAKTQKDFL

>member
-1 MKAMFFLICIAFSTF
+1 MLEVYAIA
-16 SGRAAADPSCEGRF
+16 GGDWLRGNLNAIAAF
-30 VNPITDVC
+30 
-38 WRCIFPLSLGSVQV
+38 
-52 GKGDL
+52 
-57 PDTSNPGSP
+57 
-66 LQLCPAP
+66 
-73 PPLFVRPG
+73 
-81 LAIGYWEP
+81 
-89 MAMTDVSRSPGCMVN
+89 
-104 LGGFSINLGKTG
+104 
-116 MGTARKD
+116 MG
-123 DKQVTGTWSTIEK
+123 TGTWSTIEK

-143 LIVAGNWVKKHNV
+143 LIVAGSWVKKHNV

-238 SNLVAKSTDFLSQ
+238 SNLAAKSTDFLSQ

-393 SGDTASLVNMAN
+393 SGDTASLVNIAN

-420 HQALRTLPLMQTVIM
+420 HQALRALPLTQTVIM
-435 GIMIGMFPIMV
+435 GLMIGMFPIMV

-459 KGYVFALIWLQTWPL
+459 KGYVYALIWLQTWPL

-545 GLSATSQAASGV
+545 GLGATSQAASGV

-591 LANGGMSTQTRD
+591 LANGGTETKTGD
-603 GSMVWDSGGAMSKL
+603 GTTIWDARSSKL
-617 PVDINVGRQIASAQ
+617 PVDINVSRQLASAN

-670 ASTTTGADTTDSSQD
+670 ASTTTGADTTESSQD

-713 LMDDSAKS
+713 LMDKS
-721 TQGVDLYGSGKWSSG
+721 TKGSLSGEMYGNAKWNTG
-736 DQLFGKLGKWGTGLS
+736 DQLAGKLGKWATGFS
-751 AEAGV
+751 AEGGV
-756 KGSAGWTHSSGNTD
+756 KASLGASVSSGSTD
-770 NVGTSGRESND
+770 STNESGRESHD

-819 RVDQFAASLSSAKNS
+819 RVDQFSASLSSAKNS
-834 YDQYTSSRTRSH
+834 YDQYTTSRTRSH

-869 FANFVQHRAPQD
+869 FANFVQHRAPQN

-925 GQNMAGVSG
+925 GQNMTEVSG

-945 RQNSGRIDAMTQD
+945 RHNSGRIDAMTQQ
-958 AGIKDNVDQK
+958 ANIKDNVGQK
-968 VGGMITENKQQQ
+968 VGGMITENKQQH
-980 QETRENIQRQG
+980 QETRENIQQQG
-991 AEVKNENT
+991 VEVKKENA
-999 EMEKDHKTKANEF
+999 ELENDHKTKGNDF
-1012 KGDYNERKSKV
+1012 KNSYNDKKEHQTR
-1023 KSLPGADSPTELEA
+1023 LPGADSTKELLD
-1037 KAAKIQKDYL
+1037 KATKLENEKPK
-1047 DGKR
+1047 G

>member
-1 MKAMFFLICIAFSTF
+1 MLEIYAIA
-16 SGRAAADPSCEGRF
+16 GGDWLRGNLNAIAAF
-30 VNPITDVC
+30 
-38 WRCIFPLSLGSVQV
+38 
-52 GKGDL
+52 
-57 PDTSNPGSP
+57 
-66 LQLCPAP
+66 
-73 PPLFVRPG
+73 
-81 LAIGYWEP
+81 
-89 MAMTDVSRSPGCMVN
+89 
-104 LGGFSINLGKTG
+104 
-116 MGTARKD
+116 MGTS
-123 DKQVTGTWSTIEK
+123 TWSTIEK

-156 MDLLGWVFSLTLV
+156 MDLIGWVFSLTLV

-631 QQMAREADV
+631 QQMARESDV

-670 ASTTTGADTTDSSQD
+670 ASTTTGADTTESSQD

>member
-1 MKAMFFLICIAFSTF
+1 MLEVYAIA
-16 SGRAAADPSCEGRF
+16 GGDWLRGNLNAIAAF
-30 VNPITDVC
+30 
-38 WRCIFPLSLGSVQV
+38 
-52 GKGDL
+52 
-57 PDTSNPGSP
+57 
-66 LQLCPAP
+66 
-73 PPLFVRPG
+73 
-81 LAIGYWEP
+81 
-89 MAMTDVSRSPGCMVN
+89 
-104 LGGFSINLGKTG
+104 
-116 MGTARKD
+116 MG
-123 DKQVTGTWSTIEK
+123 TGTWSTIEK

-143 LIVAGNWVKKHNV
+143 LIVAGSWVKKHNV

-305 NNQFQTCEEASRDLK
+305 NTQFQTCEEASRDLK
-320 SALAL
+320 SALVL

-631 QQMAREADV
+631 QQMARESDV

-670 ASTTTGADTTDSSQD
+670 ASTTTGADTTESSQD

-713 LMDDSAKS
+713 LMDKS
-721 TQGVDLYGSGKWSSG
+721 TKGAVSGEIYGGGKWSSG
-736 DQLFGKLGKWGTGLS
+736 DQLAGKLGKLATGFS
-751 AEAGV
+751 ADGGF
-756 KGSAGWTHSSGNTD
+756 KGSVALSGTSGSTD
-770 NVGTSGRESND
+770 STNESGRESHD

-819 RVDQFAASLSSAKNS
+819 RVDQFSASLSSAKNS
-834 YDQYTSSRTRSH
+834 YDQYTTSRTRSH

-925 GQNMAGVSG
+925 GQNMTGVSG

-945 RQNSGRIDAMTQD
+945 GQNSGRIDSMTQD
-958 AGIKDNVDQK
+958 AGIKDNVGQK
-968 VGGMITENKQQQ
+968 VDGMIAENKQQH
-980 QETRENIQRQG
+980 QETRENIQQQG
-991 AEVKNENT
+991 VEVKKENA
-999 EMEKDHKTKANEF
+999 ELENDHKTKGNDF
-1012 KGDYNERKSKV
+1012 KNTYNNKKESQTK
-1023 KSLPGADSPTELEA
+1023 LPGADTTKELLD
-1037 KAAKIQKDYL
+1037 KARKL
-1047 DGKR
+1047 ENETSKR

>member
-1 MKAMFFLICIAFSTF
+1 MLEIYAIA
-16 SGRAAADPSCEGRF
+16 GGDWLRGNLNAIAAF
-30 VNPITDVC
+30 
-38 WRCIFPLSLGSVQV
+38 
-52 GKGDL
+52 
-57 PDTSNPGSP
+57 
-66 LQLCPAP
+66 
-73 PPLFVRPG
+73 
-81 LAIGYWEP
+81 
-89 MAMTDVSRSPGCMVN
+89 
-104 LGGFSINLGKTG
+104 
-116 MGTARKD
+116 MGTS
-123 DKQVTGTWSTIEK
+123 TWSTIEK

-156 MDLLGWVFSLTLV
+156 MDLIGWVFSLTLV

-251 NPQITT
+251 NPEITT

-420 HQALRTLPLMQTVIM
+420 HQALRALPLMQTVIM
-435 GIMIGMFPIMV
+435 GLMIGMFPIMV

-670 ASTTTGADTTDSSQD
+670 TSTTTGADTTESSQD

-713 LMDDSAKS
+713 LMDKS
-721 TQGVDLYGSGKWSSG
+721 TKGAVSGEIYGGGKWSSG
-736 DQLFGKLGKWGTGLS
+736 DQLAGKLGKLATGFS
-751 AEAGV
+751 AEGGF
-756 KGSAGWTHSSGNTD
+756 KGSVALSGTSGSTD
-770 NVGTSGRESND
+770 STTESGRESHD

-834 YDQYTSSRTRSH
+834 YDQYTTSRTRSH

-857 MTGQM
+857 MSGQM

-945 RQNSGRIDAMTQD
+945 GQNSGRIDAMTQD
-958 AGIKDNVDQK
+958 AGIKDNVGQK
-968 VGGMITENKQQQ
+968 VDGMIAENKQQHK
-980 QETRENIQRQG
+980 ETRENIQQQG
-991 AEVKNENT
+991 VEVKKENA
-999 EMEKDHKTKANEF
+999 ELENDHKTKGNDF
-1012 KGDYNERKSKV
+1012 KNTYNNKKESQTK
-1023 KSLPGADSPTELEA
+1023 LPGADTTKELLD
-1037 KAAKIQKDYL
+1037 KARKL
-1047 DGKR
+1047 ENETSKR

>member
-1 MKAMFFLICIAFSTF
+1 
-16 SGRAAADPSCEGRF
+16 
-30 VNPITDVC
+30 
-38 WRCIFPLSLGSVQV
+38 
-52 GKGDL
+52 
-57 PDTSNPGSP
+57 
-66 LQLCPAP
+66 
-73 PPLFVRPG
+73 
-81 LAIGYWEP
+81 
-89 MAMTDVSRSPGCMVN
+89 
-104 LGGFSINLGKTG
+104 
-116 MGTARKD
+116 
-123 DKQVTGTWSTIEK
+123 
-136 MCIAISV
+136 
-143 LIVAGNWVKKHNV
+143 
-156 MDLLGWVFSLTLV
+156 
-169 SMLVVIR
+169 
-176 TPVQIIDYSN
+176 
-186 VAQVYEVDNVPIGLA
+186 PIGLA
-201 IPASLTTRVGNAL
+201 IPASLTTRAGNAL

-320 SALAL
+320 SALVL

-670 ASTTTGADTTDSSQD
+670 ASTTTGADTTESSQD

-834 YDQYTSSRTRSH
+834 YDQYT
-846 EYSEMASRTES
+846 
-857 MTGQM
+857 
-862 NENLTQQ
+862 
-869 FANFVQHRAPQD
+869 
-881 AEAILTNTSSPEIA
+881 
-895 AQREALAREFVKEQV
+895 
-910 EPRVDAAYQQGRESI
+910 
-925 GQNMAGVSG
+925 
-934 GGDNGSVMADY
+934 
-945 RQNSGRIDAMTQD
+945 
-958 AGIKDNVDQK
+958 
-968 VGGMITENKQQQ
+968 
-980 QETRENIQRQG
+980 
-991 AEVKNENT
+991 
-999 EMEKDHKTKANEF
+999 
-1012 KGDYNERKSKV
+1012 
-1023 KSLPGADSPTELEA
+1023 
-1037 KAAKIQKDYL
+1037 
-1047 DGKR
+1047 

>member
-1 MKAMFFLICIAFSTF
+1 
-16 SGRAAADPSCEGRF
+16 
-30 VNPITDVC
+30 
-38 WRCIFPLSLGSVQV
+38 
-52 GKGDL
+52 
-57 PDTSNPGSP
+57 
-66 LQLCPAP
+66 
-73 PPLFVRPG
+73 
-81 LAIGYWEP
+81 
-89 MAMTDVSRSPGCMVN
+89 
-104 LGGFSINLGKTG
+104 
-116 MGTARKD
+116 
-123 DKQVTGTWSTIEK
+123 
-136 MCIAISV
+136 
-143 LIVAGNWVKKHNV
+143 
-156 MDLLGWVFSLTLV
+156 
-169 SMLVVIR
+169 
-176 TPVQIIDYSN
+176 
-186 VAQVYEVDNVPIGLA
+186 DNVPIGLA
-201 IPASLTTRVGNAL
+201 IPASLTTRAGNAL

-320 SALAL
+320 SALVL

-670 ASTTTGADTTDSSQD
+670 ASTTTGADTTESSQD

>member
-1 MKAMFFLICIAFSTF
+1 
-16 SGRAAADPSCEGRF
+16 
-30 VNPITDVC
+30 
-38 WRCIFPLSLGSVQV
+38 
-52 GKGDL
+52 
-57 PDTSNPGSP
+57 
-66 LQLCPAP
+66 
-73 PPLFVRPG
+73 
-81 LAIGYWEP
+81 
-89 MAMTDVSRSPGCMVN
+89 
-104 LGGFSINLGKTG
+104 
-116 MGTARKD
+116 
-123 DKQVTGTWSTIEK
+123 
-136 MCIAISV
+136 
-143 LIVAGNWVKKHNV
+143 
-156 MDLLGWVFSLTLV
+156 
-169 SMLVVIR
+169 
-176 TPVQIIDYSN
+176 
-186 VAQVYEVDNVPIGLA
+186 
-201 IPASLTTRVGNAL
+201 GNAL

-670 ASTTTGADTTDSSQD
+670 ASTTTGADTTESSQD

>member
-1 MKAMFFLICIAFSTF
+1 
-16 SGRAAADPSCEGRF
+16 
-30 VNPITDVC
+30 
-38 WRCIFPLSLGSVQV
+38 
-52 GKGDL
+52 
-57 PDTSNPGSP
+57 
-66 LQLCPAP
+66 
-73 PPLFVRPG
+73 
-81 LAIGYWEP
+81 
-89 MAMTDVSRSPGCMVN
+89 
-104 LGGFSINLGKTG
+104 
-116 MGTARKD
+116 
-123 DKQVTGTWSTIEK
+123 
-136 MCIAISV
+136 
-143 LIVAGNWVKKHNV
+143 
-156 MDLLGWVFSLTLV
+156 
-169 SMLVVIR
+169 
-176 TPVQIIDYSN
+176 
-186 VAQVYEVDNVPIGLA
+186 
-201 IPASLTTRVGNAL
+201 
-214 IQSYEMVFALP
+214 
-225 DSVTYSKTGMLFG
+225 
-238 SNLVAKSTDFLSQ
+238 
-251 NPQITT
+251 
-257 LFSDYVQNC
+257 
-266 VMGDIFLNHKY
+266 
-277 SFEELLNSPD
+277 
-287 PYTLIF
+287 IF

-320 SALAL
+320 SALVL

-591 LANGGMSTQTRD
+591 LANGGISTQTRD

-670 ASTTTGADTTDSSQD
+670 ASTTTGADTTESSQD